1 MTTASAILTDYSQ
14 YIAMGFSMSVILSFT
29 LWAIMKL
36 WRFVVDIL
44 SYQHLTG
51 DDKYNFRRFPV

>member
-1 MTTASAILTDYSQ
+1 MTTASAILTVYSQ

-36 WRFVVDIL
+36 WRFVVDIIKL
-44 SYQHLTG
+44 STPY
-51 DDKYNFRRFPV
+51 R

>member
-14 YIAMGFSMSVILSFT
+14 YIAMRFSMSVILSFT

-36 WRFVVDIL
+36 WRFVVDIIKL
-44 SYQHLTG
+44 STPY
-51 DDKYNFRRFPV
+51 R

>member
-36 WRFVVDIL
+36 WRFVVDIIKL
-44 SYQHLTG
+44 STLY
-51 DDKYNFRRFPV
+51 R

>member
-14 YIAMGFSMSVILSFT
+14 YIAMGISMSVILSFT

-36 WRFVVDIL
+36 WRFVVDIIKL
-44 SYQHLTG
+44 STPY
-51 DDKYNFRRFPV
+51 R

>member
-1 MTTASAILTDYSQ
+1 MTTANAILTDYSQ

-36 WRFVVDIL
+36 WRFVVDIIKL
-44 SYQHLTG
+44 STPY
-51 DDKYNFRRFPV
+51 R

>member
-1 MTTASAILTDYSQ
+1 MTTASVILTDYSQ

-36 WRFVVDIL
+36 WRFVVDIIKL
-44 SYQHLTG
+44 STPY
-51 DDKYNFRRFPV
+51 R

>member
-1 MTTASAILTDYSQ
+1 MTTARAILTDYSQ

-36 WRFVVDIL
+36 WRFVVDIIKL
-44 SYQHLTG
+44 STPY
-51 DDKYNFRRFPV
+51 R